1 MTEVTINREHKDR
14 FFKKVFSTK
23 EALLSL
29 YNAVNGT
36 EYDNPDD
43 IEINTIEDFLF
54 MSMKNDV
61 SFFFT
66 DTINLYE
73 HQSTANPNMPFR
85 GLIYLG
91 KLYQKLFLESK
102 DFYGSKL
109 VEMPTPQFVVF
120 YNGTA
125 DEPDISELRLSD
137 AFKGK
142 GRFDAALEC
151 KATVLNINY
160 SHNKELM
167 EKCRELRDYATLVS
181 KIRGNRD
188 SGMPLRDAIDKA
200 ITECIEEDILKDIL
214 LAHRM
219 EARDMLFTEYNEQAH
234 IKNEKEISYE
244 DGYSNGRE
252 EGERDTLISLFIQGI
267 ITDEQA
273 STQLGISVDDFRGMV
288 ESKSV
293 GIGDN

>member
-1 MTEVTINREHKDR
+1 MTEELNETVNREYKDR

-36 EYDNPDD
+36 DYDNPED

-73 HQSTANPNMPFR
+73 HQSTSNPNIHFR
-85 GLIYLG
+85 GLIYMA
-91 KLYQKLFLESK
+91 KLYQKLFLENR
-102 DFYGSKL
+102 DFYGSRL
-109 VEMPTPQFVVF
+109 VEIPTPQFVVF

-125 DEPDISELRLSD
+125 DEPDFSELRLSD
-137 AFKGK
+137 AFRGK
-142 GRFDAALEC
+142 GRFDPALEC
-151 KATVLNINY
+151 KAIVLNINY
-160 SHNKELM
+160 KHNKDLM
-167 EKCRELRDYATLVS
+167 EKCEELRDYAILIS
-181 KIRGNRD
+181 KIRSNRD
-188 SGMPLRDAIDKA
+188 SGAPLGDAIDKA
-200 ITECIEEDILKDIL
+200 ITECIEEGVLRDL
-214 LAHRM
+214 LQAHRM

-244 DGYSNGRE
+244 DGYDSGKEIMGKLFTELNRLNRLE
-252 EGERDTLISLFIQGI
+252 DYSKAVNDPRYRDELIKEVLSS
-267 ITDEQA
+267 EC
-273 STQLGISVDDFRGMV
+273 V
-288 ESKSV
+288 
-293 GIGDN
+293 